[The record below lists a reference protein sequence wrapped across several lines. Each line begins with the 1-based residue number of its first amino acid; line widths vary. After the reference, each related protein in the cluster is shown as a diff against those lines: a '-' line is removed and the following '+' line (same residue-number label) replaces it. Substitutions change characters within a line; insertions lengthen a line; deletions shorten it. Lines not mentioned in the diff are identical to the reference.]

1 MQTAYTTYYQAYR
14 TYTAHAEDLWKYCND
29 EEFVAATVA
38 AEKAFN
44 EIVLPAGVDHDL
56 ACDYGVYALAYE
68 ELESFAQDLY
78 YNFDNRVFM
87 THLHHAEAHVRNT
100 RIEDHNAALCYTGI
114 DKEFLDFQAGRR
126 NYITGLTHEQATLL
140 TTVERRDF
148 AFVLI
153 NQDYESDE
161 TSDLFKAVSLFYS
174 LRDAQGSDDYAALA
188 AATSEYH
195 LLLNLYRDD
204 NVRALV
210 SACDLDTLNTRIT
223 NLVAKI
229 GG

>member
-14 TYTAHAEDLWKYCND
+14 NYTAHAEDLWKNCHD
-29 EEFVAATVA
+29 EDFVAATVKSEEA
-38 AEKAFN
+38 FKAI
-44 EIVLPAGVDHDL
+44 ELPAGVDHDL
-56 ACDYGVYALAYE
+56 ACEYGIYALAYR
-68 ELESFAQDLY
+68 ELESYAQDLY
-78 YNFDNRVFM
+78 FNFDNRSFM
-87 THLHHAEAHVRNT
+87 TYLHHAEANVRNT
-100 RIEDHNAALCYTGI
+100 RVEDHNTALCYTGI

-126 NYITGLTHEQATLL
+126 DYITGLTREQATLL

-174 LRDAQGSDDYAALA
+174 LRDAQGSDDYMKLHAMC
-188 AATSEYH
+188 SEYET
-195 LLLNLYRDD
+195 LVGLYHDD
-204 NVRALV
+204 NVRDMV
-210 SACDLDTLNTRIT
+210 RACDLESMHTRIN